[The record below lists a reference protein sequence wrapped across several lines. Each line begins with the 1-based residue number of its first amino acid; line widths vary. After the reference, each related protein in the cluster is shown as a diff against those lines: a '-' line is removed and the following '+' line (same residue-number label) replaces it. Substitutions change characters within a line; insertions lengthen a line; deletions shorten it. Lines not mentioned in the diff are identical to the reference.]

1 MAFDSYESSVHL
13 RIVIGVQ
20 VELRWSTDRLYYL
33 LLSRH
38 DPTLRRSAFPV
49 QTVASSWMS
58 ICTAKVSHFD
68 QEKKTDGFLVD
79 EHECDVK
86 YRSHV
91 SDATKVNVL
100 GDIACQGG
108 LNVDGLC
115 HNENEPATR
124 RGWKKIR

>member
-1 MAFDSYESSVHL
+1 LLAH
-13 RIVIGVQ
+13 
-20 VELRWSTDRLYYL
+20 VEEGDGLKYAMKW
-33 LLSRH
+33 
-38 DPTLRRSAFPV
+38 
-49 QTVASSWMS
+49 TV
-58 ICTAKVSHFD
+58 CTAKVSHFD

-124 RGWKKIR
+124 RGWKKISCLVSDATCV